1 MVRHTRQPYQLF
13 TRKDSQTYHLKISTV
28 VNGQRVFL
36 RESTG
41 KYDRAEAEAYAQK
54 RFTKI
59 IEEFEYRTNPT
70 KLKSYTLDQA
80 FGMFWDEIGQY
91 HRNSKDTYSK
101 ISILAKELPNLPLAQ
116 LTIDDFVD
124 FVSRKR
130 KEGRANAT
138 INRYLALMSAVF
150 NLCKK
155 RRVEVPDINVREFML
170 KEKAENIQYIP
181 DWQTMDKIIYAAA
194 DHLKPIILTAL
205 YTGLRKSDILN
216 LKWEDI
222 KGDKIVLY
230 VKDCRHEGGKIH
242 FVDIFPALKEIIF
255 AQPKINEYIF
265 NYEGERIKDI
275 KTAWHTAIRKAGV
288 KYVNFH
294 TLRHTCATWILQKTG
309 NLKLVQQVLGH
320 SDMRVTSKYAHIIT
334 NKSQLSYIFKRD
346 SDRAK
351 TVLIRRKN

>member
-13 TRKDSQTYHLKISTV
+13 TRKDSQVYHIKISTII
-28 VNGQRVFL
+28 NGQRVFL

-59 IEEFEYRTNPT
+59 IEEFEYRSNPT

-80 FGMFWDEIGQY
+80 LGMFWEEIGQY
-91 HRNSKDTYSK
+91 HRNTKDTYSK

-116 LTIDDFVD
+116 LTIDDIVGL
-124 FVSRKR
+124 VSRKR
-130 KEGRANAT
+130 KEGKANAT
-138 INRYLALMSAVF
+138 INRYLALISAVF

-181 DWQTMDKIIYAAA
+181 DWQTMDKIINAAA

-230 VKDCRHEGGKIH
+230 VKDCRHEGGKTH
-242 FVDIFPALKEIIF
+242 FVDLFPALKEIIF
-255 AQPKINEYIF
+255 SQPRINEYIF
-265 NYEGERIKDI
+265 NYKGERIKDI
-275 KTAWHTAIRKAGV
+275 KTAWHTAIRNAGV

-334 NKSQLSYIFKRD
+334 NKNQLAFIFKRD

-351 TVLIRRKN
+351 TVPLRRKN